1 MMIRI
6 MWCII
11 LGAALCVRNKHMLGN
26 IIITHTHTHSNT
38 KKKQF
43 GKRTGMWGRES
54 TRTTWKTSSSVKLV
68 TPKKKSTSTTQSQNE
83 DDVVVSREPSI
94 FQGPDVL
101 EPLVGKCFQLM
112 ENQYEYSVCPFRN
125 VTQAE
130 THGTRSLYILGIW
143 DRYEIKSS
151 TDTVPMLFYD
161 NGTSCGHTTHRKNP
175 KDTSRKQRR
184 RTTLDEEEDPDAAL
198 TAWMN
203 RSSATSKVDEDDDD
217 EEEEDD
223 EKRLQRDIEKLAT
236 SSSFLYRLLAA
247 IPPVVASAFIRDL
260 SKTLAFSGLPAL
272 FVACVGPSLLQYYSS
287 RACMRSLG
295 TDRTRYSWHFS
306 HSFYVYFMWIF
317 SAAVSV
323 IIVMQL
329 IDTLHSN

>member
-1 MMIRI
+1 MLSTSLFSQLFQHSVPGLIRPLSARNRKGPVVRKI
-6 MWCII
+6 F
-11 LGAALCVRNKHMLGN
+11 GGALCLTTLMYVLLGLVATLYFGDQIQSSINLNWDSFHWGYRNTDSQGNISVPVWIKIVNKVIVVVPALNTLSVFPLIAITLGN
-26 IIITHTHTHSNT
+26 NLHVSMNT
-38 KKKQF
+38 WILDVCMCFF
-43 GKRTGMWGRES
+43 G
-54 TRTTWKTSSSVKLV
+54 
-68 TPKKKSTSTTQSQNE
+68 
-83 DDVVVSREPSI
+83 
-94 FQGPDVL
+94 
-101 EPLVGKCFQLM
+101 
-112 ENQYEYSVCPFRN
+112 
-125 VTQAE
+125 
-130 THGTRSLYILGIW
+130 
-143 DRYEIKSS
+143 
-151 TDTVPMLFYD
+151 
-161 NGTSCGHTTHRKNP
+161 SCCHRRRHTTHRKSP

-203 RSSATSKVDEDDDD
+203 RSSETSKIDEDDDD
-217 EEEEDD
+217 DEEDD